1 MKKKFIIITK
11 LYLFFSFAKKAFAA
25 TPTPLYQGTCDD
37 GQVHTALGCF
47 STDINGQFFIDLIKI
62 TVGLGGG
69 IALLLILVGTF
80 IITTSAG
87 IPDKIKAGQSIIT
100 SAITGLIF
108 IILSFFIMNMI
119 GVRIIQLPGL

>member
-1 MKKKFIIITK
+1 MKKKLITLITLLIFLLITK
-11 LYLFFSFAKKAFAA
+11 PASAA
-25 TPTPLYQGTCDD
+25 TPAPLYQGSCGDK
-37 GQVHTALGCF
+37 QVNTALGCF

-69 IALLLILVGTF
+69 IALLLILVGTV

-87 IPDKIKAGQSIIT
+87 IPDKIKAGQTIIT

-108 IILSFFIMNMI
+108 IILSFFIMNLI